1 MIEPTPAESV
11 DKFFAHDGIDEL
23 VDEIPLLGIGDAELV
38 FDVFDVDDDSVIQF
52 FKQEFPAW
60 FAAARREL
68 MRFAEEQLAIGR
80 RERDAQG
87 MIGKGPLN
95 R

>member
-38 FDVFDVDDDSVIQF
+38 FDVFDVDSVIQF
-52 FKQEFPAW
+52 FEQEFPAW

-68 MRFAEEQLAIGR
+68 VRFAEEQRAIGR
-80 RERDAQG
+80 RTRT
-87 MIGKGPLN
+87 
-95 R
+95 